1 MLEILKTKLH
11 AIDSEYES
19 QARSK
24 IDVYYQSAKYDG
36 NRFVVPAFQEVGAV
50 WLKLIAD
57 KENRS
62 KDELFK
68 VLNHSNSEIGSKEI
82 AALDSLIL
90 ELFDDSRYL
99 DRLSS
104 FSEGIGRK
112 ALSYGVQ
119 FDPRVYRFDLH
130 DSAYRVGVKNLLRK
144 ARRVRTTEAS
154 LHNLPRTPESVKKIK
169 VWLSFIRAR
178 PLQSLAFILALICFA
193 LLSSVELPD
202 VLGWLEGPGPP
213 KP

>member
-11 AIDSEYES
+11 AIDSECES
-19 QARSK
+19 LARSE

-36 NRFVVPAFQEVGAV
+36 NRFVVPAFQEVSAV

-62 KDELFK
+62 KEELSK
-68 VLNHSNSEIGSKEI
+68 VLSHPNSDIGSKEI
-82 AALDSLIL
+82 AALDGLIS

-112 ALSYGVQ
+112 ASSYGVQ

-130 DSAYRVGVKNLLRK
+130 DSAYRVGVKNSLGK
-144 ARRVRTTEAS
+144 ARRLLNAEAS
-154 LHNLPRTPESVKKIK
+154 LHSLPRTPESVKKIK
-169 VWLSFIRAR
+169 EWLSFMRAR
-178 PLQSLAFILALICFA
+178 PWQSLAFMLALVCFA
-193 LLSSVELPD
+193 LLSSVGLPD
-202 VLGWLEGPGPP
+202 VLGWLEGPP